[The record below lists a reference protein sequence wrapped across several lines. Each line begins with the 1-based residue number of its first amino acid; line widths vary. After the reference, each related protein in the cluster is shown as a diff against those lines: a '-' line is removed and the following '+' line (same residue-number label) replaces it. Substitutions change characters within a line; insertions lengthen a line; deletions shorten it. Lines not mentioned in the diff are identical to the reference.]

1 MAIQLTQKIVQ
12 QFQLHGEKDYPHE
25 CCGFILGQWTN
36 NGTEALEYVPAEN
49 TKDEN
54 RERRFLIAPNA
65 YQQVEDEADKKGLAV
80 ISIVHSHPDHPDGPP
95 GDQWQAALADCR
107 IKIVT
112 VSVRTRCFR
121 EPHHRRM
128 SLNSR
133 IIRPHA
139 PVRPGPPIDSL
150 GPPRP
155 GAQRARSRVRKSVPF
170 RTPLR
175 RRD

>member
-80 ISIVHSHPDHPDGPP
+80 ISIVHSHPDHPDEPSEFDRVHAWP
-95 GDQWQAALADCR
+95 GFSYIIISVAEGVATQFHSWRLEADR
-107 IKIVT
+107 SSFIEEKIIIKG
-112 VSVRTRCFR
+112 
-121 EPHHRRM
+121 
-128 SLNSR
+128 NN
-133 IIRPHA
+133 
-139 PVRPGPPIDSL
+139 
-150 GPPRP
+150 
-155 GAQRARSRVRKSVPF
+155 
-170 RTPLR
+170 
-175 RRD
+175 

>member
-25 CCGFILGQWTN
+25 CCGFILGQSTN

-80 ISIVHSHPDHPDGPP
+80 ISIVHSHPDHPDEPSEFDRVHAWP
-95 GDQWQAALADCR
+95 GFSYIIISVAEGVATQFRSWRLEADR
-107 IKIVT
+107 SSFIEEKIIIKG
-112 VSVRTRCFR
+112 
-121 EPHHRRM
+121 
-128 SLNSR
+128 NN
-133 IIRPHA
+133 
-139 PVRPGPPIDSL
+139 
-150 GPPRP
+150 
-155 GAQRARSRVRKSVPF
+155 
-170 RTPLR
+170 
-175 RRD
+175 

>member
-49 TKDEN
+49 IKDEN

-80 ISIVHSHPDHPDGPP
+80 ISIVHSHPDHPDEPSEFDRVHAWP
-95 GDQWQAALADCR
+95 GFSYIIISVAEGVATQFRSWRLEADR
-107 IKIVT
+107 SSFIEEKIIIKG
-112 VSVRTRCFR
+112 
-121 EPHHRRM
+121 
-128 SLNSR
+128 NN
-133 IIRPHA
+133 
-139 PVRPGPPIDSL
+139 
-150 GPPRP
+150 
-155 GAQRARSRVRKSVPF
+155 
-170 RTPLR
+170 
-175 RRD
+175 